1 MKFLNIEKD
10 GISNVVDEELYQ
22 AVYKPAGWKIVRE
35 ETVESD
41 KNTNPADEIIKKNV
55 NKMKRATQKPF
66 DDNLLKGEKNGE
78 I

>member
-10 GISNVVDEELYQ
+10 GIGNVVDEGLYQ
-22 AVYKPAGWKIVRE
+22 AVYKPAGWKIVGE
-35 ETVESD
+35 DTVESD
-41 KNTNPADEIIKKNV
+41 KNINPADEIIKKNV
-55 NKMKRATQKPF
+55 NKMKRVSQKSF